1 MKKITLSLLAISFFM
16 FIFCSC
22 NLSEP
27 VMPACVFS
35 GNANVKTADSEY
47 KVEVNSSIDGC
58 IKITVLKPE
67 PTTGLTYTYAKD
79 TLYIEYLKLRCNAP
93 VDYLKRS
100 AFADVI
106 YRALSFEKDKPLR
119 IKESDTDT
127 TVYIVEGD
135 LSQILLF
142 CDTKTGVIKRIED
155 SVSEI
160 SIIFDNP
167 HKQEKPSV

>member
-16 FIFCSC
+16 FMFCSC

-27 VMPACVFS
+27 AVPTCVFS
-35 GNANVKTADSEY
+35 SIASVKTADSEY
-47 KVEVNSSIDGC
+47 KVEVNSSVDGC
-58 IKITVLKPE
+58 IKITVINPE
-67 PTTGLTYTYAKD
+67 PLTGLTYTYAKD

-93 VDYLKRS
+93 VDYLKRG

-106 YRALSFEKDKPLR
+106 YRALSYEKEKPLR

-127 TVYIVEGD
+127 TTYIVENN
-135 LSQILLF
+135 SSEILLF

-155 SVSEI
+155 SVSDI
-160 SIIFDNP
+160 SIVFENP
-167 HKQEKPSV
+167 HK